1 MGTKWTCSMWKNR
14 ILPAQRMPPHA
25 ACRRSMP
32 ELGSMS
38 WLNGN
43 SMLEILVFHILGL
56 MLLDPP
62 QEIVANGGVVEI
74 HQNHRKLDN
83 WGSSFHWL
91 DGACTFVGIASS
103 TKIIQIHQIS
113 KTKQWTV
120 QKLMYYLFPWDITAA
135 LSATSGH
142 CWLTPEV
149 QPPGP
154 ISAICHP

>member
-1 MGTKWTCSMWKNR
+1 MWKNR

-62 QEIVANGGVVEI
+62 QEIVAKGGVV
-74 HQNHRKLDN
+74 
-83 WGSSFHWL
+83 GF
-91 DGACTFVGIASS
+91 
-103 TKIIQIHQIS
+103 TKIIEN
-113 KTKQWTV
+113 
-120 QKLMYYLFPWDITAA
+120 
-135 LSATSGH
+135 
-142 CWLTPEV
+142 LTI
-149 QPPGP
+149 GD
-154 ISAICHP
+154 HPSIGWMERARSLE

>member
-1 MGTKWTCSMWKNR
+1 
-14 ILPAQRMPPHA
+14 MPPEHA
-25 ACRRSMP
+25 RARFN
-32 ELGSMS
+32 ELVEWKFYAWNHGVSHSGFDVVGSTS
-38 WLNGN
+38 GDCCKWRGCW
-43 SMLEILVFHILGL
+43 
-56 MLLDPP
+56 
-62 QEIVANGGVVEI
+62 I

-142 CWLTPEV
+142 CWLTQEV

-154 ISAICHP
+154 ISAICHPESCAVQTNPNPPPTSPPYNEV